1 MKKDPDSSFPSAADF
16 DLEALP
22 LAWKQD
28 VPIVWMSTCIVQV
41 RESVQFNYRVDIWR
55 FLFGLFLAELSD
67 C

>member
-1 MKKDPDSSFPSAADF
+1 MKEDLDSSLPSAADF

-22 LAWKQD
+22 LTWKQD
-28 VPIVWMSTCIVQV
+28 MPIVWMSTCIVQG
-41 RESVQFNYRVDIWR
+41 RESVQFNYWVDIWR